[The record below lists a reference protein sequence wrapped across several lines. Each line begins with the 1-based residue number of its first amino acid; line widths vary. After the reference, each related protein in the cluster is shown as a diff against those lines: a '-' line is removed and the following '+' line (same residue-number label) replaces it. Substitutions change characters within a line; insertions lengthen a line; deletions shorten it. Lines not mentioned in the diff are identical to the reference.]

1 MTMRRVISALTLFS
15 SLAALSAT
23 TGSVRAGVPDGEVP
37 PAYERFVEDGRGL
50 SLLRIARRAYASA
63 ALGHEPF
70 LAKPSLERRR
80 PAGPRDE
87 PPPPEWPEAPVGL
100 VLCLRI
106 DGKVRACEGEMEPA
120 SRNLSK
126 FATSLAERLA
136 SGRSRGKKK
145 VKSEEISRGVME
157 AWFIRDVSVL
167 EEEEFKAAGREG
179 GLDLGRA
186 GLIVDGAGGRVVVL
200 PGEATSWRRVV
211 RIARKAGVVKMFK
224 HPETV
229 RRFAPLPAGEP
240 LEINP

>member
-1 MTMRRVISALTLFS
+1 
-15 SLAALSAT
+15 
-23 TGSVRAGVPDGEVP
+23 
-37 PAYERFVEDGRGL
+37 
-50 SLLRIARRAYASA
+50 
-63 ALGHEPF
+63 
-70 LAKPSLERRR
+70 
-80 PAGPRDE
+80 
-87 PPPPEWPEAPVGL
+87 
-100 VLCLRI
+100 
-106 DGKVRACEGEMEPA
+106 MEPA